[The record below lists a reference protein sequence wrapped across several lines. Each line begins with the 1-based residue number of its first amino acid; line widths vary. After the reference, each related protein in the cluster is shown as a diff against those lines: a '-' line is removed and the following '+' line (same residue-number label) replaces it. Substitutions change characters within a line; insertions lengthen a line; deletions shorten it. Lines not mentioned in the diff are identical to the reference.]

1 MRAAVVLVLMV
12 GARVASA
19 DDRDEARRHFLE
31 AKKQYE
37 LGHFAEAA
45 KEYEAGYNLFQR
57 PGFLWDIAQSYR
69 KLGDNEKALHFYKM
83 YVLNA
88 EPGTKAAVNVPEAQE
103 QIRALEP
110 LVAAQQK
117 AKSAP
122 PDGIVG
128 TDAEKE
134 QSAPV
139 VSKSVARPTQAEAQ
153 GQPSA
158 QVAEQSRRDW
168 YRAPVVVTGF
178 SLLGVAIVASGIG
191 VGLIVHANDL
201 DTELASAMSIP
212 QADAIER
219 SRDAYRVG
227 SYAMFLLAGAS
238 AVTGAVLVGVG
249 ARRARQHQISFGLL
263 PLHSGGMLLG
273 VGGSL

>member
-1 MRAAVVLVLMV
+1 MRAAVVLVLMI
-12 GARVASA
+12 ASRVASA

-88 EPGTKAAVNVPEAQE
+88 EPGAKTAVNVPEAQE
-103 QIRALEP
+103 QIRMLEP

-122 PDGIVG
+122 PDGVVSSE
-128 TDAEKE
+128 AEKE
-134 QSAPV
+134 QAAP
-139 VSKSVARPTQAEAQ
+139 PTPKANT
-153 GQPSA
+153 QPSA
-158 QVAEQSRRDW
+158 EPRRSNLQQLVAQSPTRDW
-168 YRAPVVVTGF
+168 YRTPPAVTGF
-178 SLLGVAIVASGIG
+178 SLFGVAIVATSVG
-191 VGLIVHANDL
+191 VGLVVHGNDL
-201 DTELASAMSIP
+201 DTQLGSAMSIP
-212 QADAIER
+212 EADSIAR
-219 SRDAYRVG
+219 SRDTYRDAG
-227 SYAMFLLAGAS
+227 YAMFAVAGAS
-238 AVTGAVLVGVG
+238 ALAGAVLVGIG
-249 ARRARQHQISFGLL
+249 AHRTHRHQTSFALAPPPGGGILL
-263 PLHSGGMLLG
+263 S